1 MAIDDENG
9 RTEDALSDVLRLIR
23 LSGCVYFQSEFAA
36 PWGMT
41 MDAGPYAQFHVVVR
55 GSCWLTLTGERRRL
69 ETGDVVVL
77 ATGAAHALSDEPT
90 SPRLPGRQVLEA
102 VLGGHA
108 AFGPADG
115 RPETRLLCGH
125 FEFDR
130 AVAHPLISELPD
142 VIHVR
147 GMESQHPGWLDWVA
161 PILIGETGSGR
172 PGAETIVD
180 RLAEVLL
187 IQVLRAHLLDHQQGQ
202 GFLAAIMDRRINNA
216 LKVIHAGA
224 GDELTLADIARAAGM
239 SRSSLAGRFKDVM
252 GEAPMAYLG
261 RWRMLQARD
270 LLSTTGLPLADV
282 AERVGYGSEAA
293 FSRAFRRAFAEAP
306 GAFRRAQGP

>member
-1 MAIDDENG
+1 M
-9 RTEDALSDVLRLIR
+9 
-23 LSGCVYFQSEFAA
+23 
-36 PWGMT
+36 
-41 MDAGPYAQFHVVVR
+41 
-55 GSCWLTLTGERRRL
+55 
-69 ETGDVVVL
+69 
-77 ATGAAHALSDEPT
+77 
-90 SPRLPGRQVLEA
+90 
-102 VLGGHA
+102 
-108 AFGPADG
+108 
-115 RPETRLLCGH
+115 
-125 FEFDR
+125 
-130 AVAHPLISELPD
+130 AHPLIGELPD

-147 GMESQHPGWLDWVA
+147 GMESRHPGWLDWVA

-187 IQVLRAHLLDHQQGQ
+187 IQVLRAHLLDHQQGR

-224 GDELTLADIARAAGM
+224 GDEFTLADIARAAGM

-293 FSRAFRRAFAEAP
+293 FSRAFRRAFA
-306 GAFRRAQGP
+306 